1 VVSQKRLL
9 IAGGGYADIPLI
21 VAAKKLGFYV
31 ITSGNRPSD
40 SGHRFSDEYCNAD
53 FSDPVAMLKLADSKN
68 IEAVCPCSND
78 FSAISSAFVAEK
90 LSLPGHD
97 SYDICKLIH
106 HKDAYRDFAAENGIP
121 APKALSF
128 SDIDEVDYALS
139 ELNYPV
145 IIKPVDLTGGKGI
158 STIEKPSNAR
168 EALCKAFSISRE
180 KRVVAEEFISGT
192 RHGFSALI
200 QSGKV
205 VFHFAD
211 NEYYYLNPYMVSAAS
226 APANITASVI
236 GDLISQAENIA
247 KLLNLV
253 DGIFH
258 VQYIQTDKG
267 PIIIEI
273 CRRPPGDLYINLVK
287 YATGLDYPMYIV
299 KAFTGQK
306 MPGLTQKDVK
316 GYFLRHC
323 VMADQ
328 NGVLRE
334 IQFSPKIENNIIHRE
349 MFWQPG
355 LHVDN
360 YLIQKFGIVFLKFN
374 SMEEMLEMSAKMHSY
389 IKPIVDT

>member
-1 VVSQKRLL
+1 VKITKRLL
-9 IAGGGYADIPLI
+9 IAGGGYADVPLI
-21 VAAKKLGFYV
+21 VAAKQLGFYV
-31 ITSGNRPSD
+31 ITTGNRPD
-40 SGHRFSDEYCNAD
+40 DAGHQFSDDYYNAD
-53 FSDPVAMLKLADSKN
+53 FSNPEAMLELSKLKKIDA
-68 IEAVCPCSND
+68 ICPCAND
-78 FSAISSAFVAEK
+78 FSAISSAYVAEK

-97 SYDICKLIH
+97 SYDVCRLIH
-106 HKDAYRDFAAENGIP
+106 HKDAYREFAAESGIP

-128 SDIDEVDYALS
+128 SDIDIDDYALS

-168 EALCKAFSISRE
+168 EALDKAFSISRE

-226 APANITASVI
+226 APANIAGSVI
-236 GDLISQAENIA
+236 RDLISQAEKIA
-247 KLLNLV
+247 NLLHLV

-267 PIIIEI
+267 PVIIEI

-287 YATGLDYPMYIV
+287 YATGLDYPMHIV
-299 KAFTGQK
+299 QAFTGQK
-306 MPGLTQKDVK
+306 MPGLTQRDVK

-323 VMADQ
+323 VMADR

-334 IQFSPKIENNIIHRE
+334 IQFSPKIENNILHRE

-355 LHVDN
+355 LNVDN
-360 YLIQKFGIVFLKFN
+360 FLIQKFGIVFLKFN
-374 SMEEMLEMSAKMHSY
+374 SMDEMLEMSAMMHSY
-389 IKPIVDT
+389 IKPIVVT

>member
-1 VVSQKRLL
+1 
-9 IAGGGYADIPLI
+9 
-21 VAAKKLGFYV
+21 
-31 ITSGNRPSD
+31 
-40 SGHRFSDEYCNAD
+40 
-53 FSDPVAMLKLADSKN
+53 
-68 IEAVCPCSND
+68 
-78 FSAISSAFVAEK
+78 
-90 LSLPGHD
+90 
-97 SYDICKLIH
+97 
-106 HKDAYRDFAAENGIP
+106 
-121 APKALSF
+121 
-128 SDIDEVDYALS
+128 
-139 ELNYPV
+139 
-145 IIKPVDLTGGKGI
+145 
-158 STIEKPSNAR
+158 
-168 EALCKAFSISRE
+168 
-180 KRVVAEEFISGT
+180 
-192 RHGFSALI
+192 
-200 QSGKV
+200 
-205 VFHFAD
+205 
-211 NEYYYLNPYMVSAAS
+211 
-226 APANITASVI
+226 
-236 GDLISQAENIA
+236 
-247 KLLNLV
+247 V